1 VIRPEGP
8 CAVQSFHT
16 ARRIGPDRL
25 DALIARFHAPA
36 IASEGAP
43 AAAVAQPAPSPA
55 RVLVLLGW
63 PTRARR
69 VVLLLVLTWALNLFD
84 LGSTLSESRR
94 HFFEELN
101 PVASAILHLPAYVLV
116 SYKAG
121 LVLIGSM
128 ILLWLRRRHVAEMAA
143 WLVFSAYVGVTL
155 RWAAYYT
162 HLLDTLQDPA
172 INVCPV
178 TGELRW

>member
-1 VIRPEGP
+1 MIRPEGP
-8 CAVQSFHT
+8 CAIQSLRA
-16 ARRIGPDRL
+16 ARRIAPDRL
-25 DALIARFHAPA
+25 DALIAGLRASA
-36 IASEGAP
+36 IASEGSP
-43 AAAVAQPAPSPA
+43 TAAVVRPAPSTIRP
-55 RVLVLLGW
+55 LVLFGW

-69 VVLLLVLTWALNLFD
+69 VVLLLALTWALNLFD

-121 LVLIGSM
+121 LVLIGSV